1 VKLSGARAL
10 ITGASSGIGGAT
22 ARLLARA
29 GARPLLTGRDA
40 TALAAL
46 AQETG
51 GSALPVE
58 LGAPDAART
67 LADWAGEVDLLVC
80 NAGLGW
86 AGALDTMPMS
96 TLDELVEV
104 NLAVHM
110 RLTRLLLPA
119 MLARGKGHLVFVSS
133 IAGSMGVADEAV
145 YAGTKAGLRTFAS
158 SVRLAVAKQGIGV
171 SVVVPGVVATPFFA
185 RNGRTYDEAQLR
197 AIPAQDV
204 AKALVDA
211 VRRNRA
217 EVFAPAWL
225 RFPARFYG
233 AAPTLVHALQ
243 RRFGQ

>member
-1 VKLSGARAL
+1 MKLTGARAL
-10 ITGASSGIGGAT
+10 ITGASSGIGSAT
-22 ARLLARA
+22 ARLLAQA

-40 TALAAL
+40 TALDAL
-46 AQETG
+46 AHETG
-51 GSALPVE
+51 GEALPVE
-58 LGAPDAART
+58 LGGPDAART
-67 LADWAGEVDLLVC
+67 LADWAGDVDLLVC
-80 NAGLGW
+80 NAGMGW
-86 AGALDTMPMS
+86 AGELDDMSMS

-119 MLARGKGHLVFVSS
+119 MVERGVGHLVYVSS

-158 SVRLAVAKQGIGV
+158 SVRLAVADKGIGV
-171 SVVVPGVVATPFFA
+171 SVVVPGVVATPFF
-185 RNGRTYDEAQLR
+185 GRRGRPYDR
-197 AIPAQDV
+197 SRPKPIPAQDV
-204 AKALVDA
+204 ALALVDA
-211 VRRNRA
+211 VTRNRA

-243 RRFGQ
+243 RRFG

>member
-1 VKLSGARAL
+1 VKLTGARAL
-10 ITGASSGIGGAT
+10 ITGASSGIGSAT
-22 ARLLARA
+22 ARRLAQA
-29 GARPLLTGRDA
+29 GARPLLTGRDGQS
-40 TALAAL
+40 LDIL

-51 GSALPVE
+51 GAALPLE
-58 LGAPDAART
+58 LGSPDAART
-67 LADWAGEVDLLVC
+67 LADWSGDVDLLVC

-86 AGALDTMPMS
+86 AGQLEDMPMS
-96 TLDELVEV
+96 TLDELVEI

-119 MLARGKGHLVFVSS
+119 MLERGTGHLVFVSS

-158 SVRLAVAKQGIGV
+158 SVRLAVAKKGIGV
-171 SVVVPGVVATPFFA
+171 SVVVPGVVATPFFE
-185 RNGRTYDEAQLR
+185 RHGRGYDDAQLK
-197 AIPAQDV
+197 AIPPDEV

-211 VRRNRA
+211 VTRNRA

-233 AAPTLVHALQ
+233 AAPKLVHALQ
-243 RRFGQ
+243 SRFG

>member
-1 VKLSGARAL
+1 MKLTGARAL
-10 ITGASSGIGGAT
+10 ITGASSGIGSAT
-22 ARLLARA
+22 ARLLAKA
-29 GARPLLTGRDA
+29 GAVPLLTGRDTA
-40 TALAAL
+40 TLTALAE
-46 AQETG
+46 ETG

-58 LGAPDAART
+58 LGEPAAAKQ
-67 LADWAGEVDLLVC
+67 LADWAGDVDLLVC

-86 AGALDTMPMS
+86 AGELDDMPMS
-96 TLDELVEV
+96 TIDELVEV
-104 NLAVHM
+104 NLSVHM

-119 MLARGKGHLVFVSS
+119 MLERGVGHLVFVSS

-158 SVRLAVAKQGIGV
+158 SVRLAVAKRGIGV
-171 SVVVPGVVATPFFA
+171 SVVVPGVVATPFFQ
-185 RNGRTYDEAQLR
+185 RHGRTYDDARLK

-204 AKALVDA
+204 ATALVDA
-211 VRRNRA
+211 VTRNRA

-243 RRFGQ
+243 RRFN